1 MTLKLSFAFGPKGL
15 KQIDF
20 SQLALVNGRTDQS
33 AASIPPT
40 LATLT
45 LTSRRATTHHLR
57 DGEVVL
63 YMRPDSGVWQV
74 RYKLLDRRWRCITT
88 RQHQLE
94 LARRVA
100 GEIYDRARFREL
112 EGLPQQT
119 KRFDAIANLCIQSL
133 EREIEQGIRPQTN
146 RDYIRA
152 INSYLKPYFGKFMLP
167 NITADRVRH
176 YEQWRNEKMGRVPI
190 SSTLA
195 NHASAYSRV
204 IDFAIEQGW
213 LSDRV
218 AIPRLSRKGRK
229 GSARPGFSREEL
241 AKLLAFLAEWSQGG
255 ERKNHREMRLL
266 LRDYVEALLGTGC
279 RSGRESMAMQW
290 RHLEWHVDSK
300 TGQRYL
306 RIWVSGKTGG
316 RWLIAKHWAIAVFER
331 LALRQGMGSNLD
343 QAITAASDAWVF
355 ASSTGVRPTSLHT
368 SFELLLKDAGMRVDP
383 ITGKNRSLYSLRH
396 SYATMSLM
404 DGHLDMHTL
413 ARQMGTSIGMLEQ
426 HYSKMTATM
435 AADRLA

>member
-1 MTLKLSFAFGPKGL
+1 M

-20 SQLALVNGRTDQS
+20 SQLALVKGRTDQS

-63 YMRPDSGVWQV
+63 YRRPDSGVWQV

-88 RQHQLE
+88 RQRQLE

-119 KRFDAIANLCIQSL
+119 KRFDAIANLCIQAL

-152 INSYLKPYFGKFMLP
+152 INSYLKPYFGKFMLV
-167 NITADRVRH
+167 NITVDRVRH

-195 NHASAYSRV
+195 NHASAFSRV

-218 AIPRLSRKGRK
+218 AIPRLNRKGRK

-306 RIWVSGKTGG
+306 RIWVSGKTGS

-331 LALRQGMGSNLD
+331 LALRQGMGENLD
-343 QAITAASDAWVF
+343 QAISAGSEAWVF
-355 ASSTGVRPTSLHT
+355 AISTGVRPTSLHT

-396 SYATMSLM
+396 SYATMSLL

>member
-1 MTLKLSFAFGPKGL
+1 M

-45 LTSRRATTHHLR
+45 LSSRRATTHHLR

-63 YMRPDSGVWQV
+63 YRRPDSGVWQV

-88 RQHQLE
+88 RQRQLE
-94 LARRVA
+94 SARRVA

-119 KRFDAIANLCIQSL
+119 KRFDAIANLCIQAL

-152 INSYLKPYFGKFMLP
+152 INSYLKPYFGKFMLA
-167 NITADRVRH
+167 NITLDRVRH

-195 NHASAYSRV
+195 NHASAFSRV

-241 AKLLAFLAEWSQGG
+241 AKLLAFLAQWS
-255 ERKNHREMRLL
+255 
-266 LRDYVEALLGTGC
+266 
-279 RSGRESMAMQW
+279 
-290 RHLEWHVDSK
+290 
-300 TGQRYL
+300 
-306 RIWVSGKTGG
+306 
-316 RWLIAKHWAIAVFER
+316 
-331 LALRQGMGSNLD
+331 
-343 QAITAASDAWVF
+343 
-355 ASSTGVRPTSLHT
+355 
-368 SFELLLKDAGMRVDP
+368 
-383 ITGKNRSLYSLRH
+383 
-396 SYATMSLM
+396 
-404 DGHLDMHTL
+404 
-413 ARQMGTSIGMLEQ
+413 
-426 HYSKMTATM
+426 
-435 AADRLA
+435 

>member
-1 MTLKLSFAFGPKGL
+1 M

-20 SQLALVNGRTDQS
+20 SQLALVNGVTDQS

-40 LATLT
+40 MATLK

-88 RQHQLE
+88 RQRQLE

-119 KRFDAIANLCIQSL
+119 KRFDAIANLCIQTL

-152 INSYLKPYFGKFMLP
+152 INSYLKPYFGKFMLL
-167 NITADRVRH
+167 NITHDRVRH

-195 NHASAYSRV
+195 NHASAFSRV

-218 AIPRLSRKGRK
+218 AVPRLNRKGRK

-241 AKLLAFLAEWSQGG
+241 AKLLAFLAEWSRGG

-316 RWLIAKHWAIAVFER
+316 RWLIAKHWAVAVFER
-331 LALRQGMGSNLD
+331 LALRQGMGTNLD
-343 QAITAASDAWVF
+343 QAITTASDAWVF
-355 ASSTGVRPTSLHT
+355 AISTGVRPTSLHT

>member
-1 MTLKLSFAFGPKGL
+1 M
-15 KQIDF
+15 
-20 SQLALVNGRTDQS
+20 
-33 AASIPPT
+33 
-40 LATLT
+40 
-45 LTSRRATTHHLR
+45 
-57 DGEVVL
+57 
-63 YMRPDSGVWQV
+63 
-74 RYKLLDRRWRCITT
+74 
-88 RQHQLE
+88 
-94 LARRVA
+94 A

-119 KRFDAIANLCIQSL
+119 KRFDAIANLCIQAL

-152 INSYLKPYFGKFMLP
+152 INSYLKPYFGKFMLL
-167 NITADRVRH
+167 NITLDRVRH

-195 NHASAYSRV
+195 NHASAFSRV

-218 AIPRLSRKGRK
+218 AIPRLNRKGRK

-279 RSGRESMAMQW
+279 RSGKESMAMQW

-316 RWLIAKHWAIAVFER
+316 RWLIAKHWAIAVF
-331 LALRQGMGSNLD
+331 
-343 QAITAASDAWVF
+343 
-355 ASSTGVRPTSLHT
+355 
-368 SFELLLKDAGMRVDP
+368 
-383 ITGKNRSLYSLRH
+383 
-396 SYATMSLM
+396 
-404 DGHLDMHTL
+404 
-413 ARQMGTSIGMLEQ
+413 
-426 HYSKMTATM
+426 
-435 AADRLA
+435 